1 MSNAVAPNLNPVIPT
16 TRGAPKLHAPLRTRM
31 SGWSRGAR
39 VPTTMAAGPGAL
51 RDRANSPSLPTFLP
65 LDCKVKK
72 KGRKEDLSLSS
83 YETLTMQ
90 TLISLF
96 LISLLGF
103 ASISGL

>member
-1 MSNAVAPNLNPVIPT
+1 MRLSEPGCRAGRVGHVFRRPWLPDPARSETELI
-16 TRGAPKLHAPLRTRM
+16 AHH
-31 SGWSRGAR
+31 SRR
-39 VPTTMAAGPGAL
+39 FYHST
-51 RDRANSPSLPTFLP
+51 
-65 LDCKVKK
+65 CKVKK